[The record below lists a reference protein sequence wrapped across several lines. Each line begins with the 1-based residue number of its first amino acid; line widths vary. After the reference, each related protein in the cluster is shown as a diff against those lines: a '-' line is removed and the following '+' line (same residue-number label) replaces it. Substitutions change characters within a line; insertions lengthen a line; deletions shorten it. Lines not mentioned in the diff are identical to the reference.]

1 MAEPGAEQQYL
12 RAGLG
17 KDDVELY
24 EINEAF
30 AVVTAACTRLAG
42 LSNDRVNVR
51 GGAIALGHPIGA
63 SGARILVTL
72 LCAMAER
79 RAKRRHRDRVPRR
92 GRGGRAAGRAA
103 VARGLLPIGIRRFT
117 TRRAR
122 KLRAGGVPPMPAAPA

>member
-1 MAEPGAEQQYL
+1 MALA

-42 LSNDRVNVR
+42 IPRDRVNAR

-72 LCAMAER
+72 LYAMAER
-79 RAKRRHRDRVPRR
+79 RPSAAARPCASAAEKRSRCWSSGRSSRVAPHRSC
-92 GRGGRAAGRAA
+92 GGSRPPVLASCA
-103 VARGLLPIGIRRFT
+103 
-117 TRRAR
+117 
-122 KLRAGGVPPMPAAPA
+122 RAGSPPMPAAPA